1 MLPSFVFYYIESG
14 WTYLDSLYFT
24 ILSLNTIA
32 FGDFTSSLHGYE
44 DYHGYELNAKL
55 GEWVWTYRAFT
66 VFWLVLG
73 LSFFYMINIFIL
85 NNIRKLF
92 EIFLRYDKSS
102 SGMLNSMAGKTD
114 VWNHKSGY
122 PNRRKSV

>member
-14 WTYLDSLYFT
+14 WTYLDSLYYT
-24 ILSLNTIA
+24 ILSLNTIG
-32 FGDFTSSLHGYE
+32 FGDFTNSLHGYE

-55 GEWVWTYRAFT
+55 GQWVWTYRAFT

-92 EIFLRYDKSS
+92 NQSS

-114 VWNHKSGY
+114 VWNHKSVN
-122 PNRRKSV
+122 PTRRKSV

>member
-24 ILSLNTIA
+24 ILSLNTIG
-32 FGDFTSSLHGYE
+32 FGDFTNSHHGYE

-92 EIFLRYDKSS
+92 NKSS
-102 SGMLNSMAGKTD
+102 SGMLNPMAGKTD
-114 VWNHKSGY
+114 VWNHKSVN
-122 PNRRKSV
+122 PTRRKSV

>member
-14 WTYLDSLYFT
+14 WTYLDSLYYT
-24 ILSLNTIA
+24 VVSLNTIG
-32 FGDFTSSLHGYE
+32 FGDLTNSHHGYE

-55 GEWVWTYRAFT
+55 GDWVWTYRAFT

-92 EIFLRYDKSS
+92 NKSS

-114 VWNHKSGY
+114 VWNHKSVN
-122 PNRRKSV
+122 PTRRKSV